1 MQRLEALKAWLAT
14 QFPDQTITVE
24 FAAADADFRRY
35 FRATF
40 PDGST
45 RIVMDAPPEKMN
57 TDAYVSVRELFAPA
71 ANVPA
76 ILLRDREQGFMLL
89 EDLGTI
95 TLLAALQHD
104 EWEMVRKHLLLEA
117 VDTLIEIQKISQ
129 PGVLPDYDHALLSR
143 ELNLFPEWYV
153 AKELGKPL
161 TYAQRQLWD
170 AALQVLLPRIEAQG
184 KVYVHRDYIVRNLML
199 TPGKPGVLDF
209 QDAVYGPVSYD
220 IVSLL
225 RDAFI
230 GWDEEFVLDIAVR
243 YWEKARAAGL
253 PVAATIDDFYRD
265 FEWMGVQ
272 RHLKVAGIFARLYHR
287 DGKDK
292 YRAEIP
298 RFIKYLKKTS
308 RRYHELQPLFQLLVE
323 LVGLDEDDNDD
334 SIGSVFSHTRI
345 SSDQ

>member
-14 QFPDQTITVE
+14 QFPGQDITVE

-57 TDAYVSVRELFAPA
+57 TDAYVAVRDVFAPA

-76 ILLRDREQGFMLL
+76 IEMRDREQGFMLL
-89 EDLGTI
+89 QDLGKI
-95 TLLAALQHD
+95 TFLAALQHD
-104 EWEMVRKHLLLEA
+104 ERTLVHKHLLLEA
-117 VDTLIEIQKISQ
+117 VDTLIDIQKISQ
-129 PGVLPDYDHALLSR
+129 PDILPAYDHALLSR
-143 ELNLFPEWYV
+143 ELDLFPQWYV

-170 AALQVLLPRIEAQG
+170 ASLKVLLPRIEAQG
-184 KVYVHRDYIVRNLML
+184 KTFVHRDFIVRNLML
-199 TPGKPGVLDF
+199 TAGKPGVLDF
-209 QDAVYGPVSYD
+209 QDAVYGPVTYD
-220 IVSLL
+220 LVSLL

-253 PVAATIDDFYRD
+253 PVADTIDEFYRD

-272 RHLKVAGIFARLYHR
+272 RHLKVAGIFSRLHHR

-308 RRYHELQPLFQLLVE
+308 RRYKELLPLFQLLVD

-345 SSDQ
+345 ASDE